1 MGNKVLERM
10 AAERD
15 RTNET
20 IDEILASI
28 EADDRDPSDAERS
41 LIARHR
47 TRLDELEPQ
56 IVEQVEL
63 EERRNDSRDVHE
75 VLSRSSRAVAEV
87 NGNGDRPRGGPPQML
102 HRSAGQFI
110 VDYLKSRGGM
120 RDQHGQ
126 IANPD
131 PSAVERMAPWIE
143 RVVADQ
149 LTSDTP
155 GLLPEPVVGDVLAQ
169 KAQTQPFIMSIGG
182 AKPMGGIPGSQF
194 KRPKITQH
202 VDVAEQVAQKTQLQ
216 SRKMVVGS
224 MAFTKKTF
232 GGVVDISRQDIDW
245 TVPSAWDI
253 LLADLAAVYGEEVDD
268 AAAADFVAKSNDVNT
283 TPVAVGTNTLAN
295 WATALYTAAAAVF
308 TASTPRRLPDRIWM
322 STDTWAQYGPLVDV
336 AIATAGNQVSELLST
351 QGAAGFAGNIF
362 GLPRYVVPG
371 FPADTVIVG
380 HAGDYEVYEEVVG
393 VLSAVEP
400 SLFGVQVAYGG
411 YVAYNAVTPEG
422 LIGLTPPA

>member
-10 AAERD
+10 AADRD

-41 LIARHR
+41 LISRHR
-47 TRLDELEPQ
+47 TRLEELEPQ

-63 EERRNDSRDVHE
+63 EERRHASRDVHE
-75 VLSRSSRAVAEV
+75 VLTRSTRAAVES
-87 NGNGDRPRGGPPQML
+87 GRIDRPGAPTVL
-102 HRSAGQFI
+102 HRSAGEFI

-120 RDQHGQ
+120 RDDHGQ
-126 IANPD
+126 IAGPD
-131 PSAVERMAPWIE
+131 STAIDRMAPWIE

-149 LTSDTP
+149 ITSDTP
-155 GLLPEPVVGDVLAQ
+155 GLLPEPIIGDVLAQ
-169 KAQTQPFIMSIGG
+169 KAATQPFIMSIGG

-202 VDVAEQVAQKTQLQ
+202 VDVAEQVTQKTQLQ

-224 MAFTKKTF
+224 MPFTKKTF

-245 TVPSAWDI
+245 TVPSAWNI

-268 AAAADFVAKSNDVNT
+268 AAAADFVAKANDVNT
-283 TPVAVGTNTLAN
+283 TPVAVGTGSLAN
-295 WATALYTAAAAVF
+295 WATALYTAAATVY

-322 STDTWAQYGPLVDV
+322 SLDSWAAYGPLIDV
-336 AIATAGNQVSELLST
+336 ALIAAGAQLTELMSS
-351 QGAAGFAGNIF
+351 QGATGFAGNMF
-362 GLPRYVVPG
+362 ALPRYVIPG
-371 FPADTVIVG
+371 FPADTVVVG

-422 LIGLTPPA
+422 LILVTPPA